1 MILFTDMA
9 KHFDILGNFKV
20 KFLSAAKSTS
30 NFDDRLET
38 LKMAMK
44 CADIGHT
51 AKEFSMHQTWSKK
64 LAEEFF
70 NQGDRERELG

>member
-1 MILFTDMA
+1 MILSTDMA
-9 KHFDILGNFKV
+9 KHFDMLGNFKG
-20 KFLSAAKSTS
+20 KFIDGEKSID

-38 LKMAMK
+38 LKLAMK

-51 AKEFSMHQTWSKK
+51 AKTFEIHQKWSNQ

-70 NQGDRERELG
+70 